1 MLYNKDPI
9 MPFDMADKVQNDSS
23 FVESEDSSGN
33 EKLSSNTCI
42 DESDKIFEMVQ
53 VMSKEHK
60 EIFQTADQRI
70 CKAQK
75 HQAKGYNNRH
85 AVGTKFETG
94 MKELKLDCCQAG
106 LLRKAQGSATSA
118 HTPWSVDV
126 PMGTSNSGTNIV
138 IL

>member
-1 MLYNKDPI
+1 MEQQEDWYKLLNSVLFGMCCHTHSSTGFSPMRMLYNKDPI
-9 MPFDMADKVQNDSS
+9 MPFETADKVQNDSS

-42 DESDKIFEMVQ
+42 YESDKIFEIVQ
-53 VMSKEHK
+53 AMSKECK

-85 AVGTKFETG
+85 AVGTKFEIG
-94 MKELKLDCCQAG
+94 MKVLKLDCHQLGC
-106 LLRKAQGSATSA
+106 
-118 HTPWSVDV
+118 
-126 PMGTSNSGTNIV
+126 
-138 IL
+138 